1 MLGRQPNGPG
11 QFMFGSVETSVVKEM
26 FPVDYRVFNCSAE
39 EREAFSCSQLEE
51 KSKRKSV
58 VV

>member
-1 MLGRQPNGPG
+1 MEMDKQPNGPG
-11 QFMFGSVETSVVKEM
+11 QFMFGTVTCDEEPGWLPEEYKAAKPS
-26 FPVDYRVFNCSAE
+26 D
-39 EREAFSCSQLEE
+39 ERELFIGLEP

>member
-1 MLGRQPNGPG
+1 MEMDKQPNGPG
-11 QFMFGSVETSVVKEM
+11 QFMFGTVTCDEESGWVPEEYKAAKPS
-26 FPVDYRVFNCSAE
+26 D
-39 EREAFSCSQLEE
+39 ERELFIGLEP